1 MSGKDRQVKSI
12 VLLEGQVRW
21 IMERDTP
28 EERLAAWET
37 LAAIAFPNDYELP
50 YQPPELPSDGSPL
63 SPCDRVR
70 RDTYY
75 MLCDFFSSRLWEQT
89 GRIKDQKKVAAGKRG
104 AAARFG
110 MYWGSDSTAVAEE
123 PPPADS
129 RSNEL
134 IESPQPIPIVQM
146 PTLLPKDLRAE
157 ETEYFSDRLRKIG
170 KGLTEVDK
178 KKIAEWHKKFP
189 NAAALREWLDRNF
202 LYQNRNVVCTKEF
215 AEFAYTKLALEEN
228 WVSYKT
234 GHAMKDIRNAIHWIA
249 LDYIRKSREIR
260 RVEEEEH
267 RKDLESEFETKSLVA
282 SQMSNEDIT
291 ALERKRRRQAERE
304 AMEKVLRGEL

>member
-1 MSGKDRQVKSI
+1 MCRESKQVKNI
-12 VLLEGQVRW
+12 VLFEGHVRW
-21 IMERDTP
+21 IMERETP

-75 MLCDFFSSRLWEQT
+75 MLCDFFSSRVWEQT
-89 GRIKDQKKVAAGKRG
+89 GRIKDQKKVAAGRRG

-110 MYWGSDSTAVAEE
+110 MYWGSDCTAVAEGS
-123 PPPADS
+123 PPTDS
-129 RSNEL
+129 IGNEL
-134 IESPQPIPIVQM
+134 KEKPQSITVQM
-146 PTLLPKDLRAE
+146 PTMMPKDLRAE
-157 ETEYFSDRLRKIG
+157 ETGYLSDRYRKIE

-202 LYQNRNVVCTKEF
+202 LFQNRNVVCTNEF

-234 GHAMKDIRNAIHWIA
+234 GHAMQDIRNAIHWLA

-260 RVEEEEH
+260 RVEEQEH
-267 RKDLESEFETKSLVA
+267 RKDLESEFETKALVA
-282 SQMSNEDIT
+282 SQMSNEDMAT
-291 ALERKRRRQAERE
+291 LERRRRRQAERE